1 MEGKYPVEAPLVL
14 NGRYEVGE
22 LIGRGGMAD
31 VHLGRDV
38 RLGRT
43 VAIKQ
48 LRPDLA
54 RDPSFQS
61 RFRREA
67 QAVAGLNH
75 PAIVAVYDTG
85 EQELPGSAAHDVKAP
100 FIVMEYVRG
109 RTLRDLIRSGELT
122 IEKSV
127 DYALG
132 VLAALQYSHR
142 SGIVH
147 RDIKPANVMV
157 TPDDHVKVMDFGIA
171 RALADSAA
179 TMTQTQAV
187 LGTAQYLSPEQAR
200 GETVDAR
207 SDLYS
212 AACLLYEMLAS
223 RPPFIGDSPVSVAY
237 QHVRELPEPP
247 SSFNRDVTPALDS
260 VLARALQKDKT
271 DRFQDAA
278 SFSAALQ
285 GAQEGI
291 VVAADEAQ
299 TEAMPA
305 QSAPTAAFTA
315 APFPVPVGT
324 PGSNGPS
331 TPEAG
336 ESPDEQYDT
345 DGLDQTGPINASPHT
360 AAIPMALQVGNE
372 SEEVDTS
379 RRTRRRAW
387 TTVLVIALVLLLAGG
402 GFYLFNYL
410 RNAEPDMVPVPP
422 VAGMEQTE
430 ASNTIFNHGLVP
442 QIESRFSDDVPEGEV
457 ISTDPEGGTA
467 ALPDS
472 EVIVYVSQGKEF
484 VTIPEDFSGRTEGEV
499 RDKLRQL
506 GLVPGEN
513 VSANSAVV
521 PSGNVIATDPKAG
534 EKVRTDSTVN
544 LVISNGLV
552 TVPALLDKT
561 EEEAISLLQDDP
573 AVALPY
579 RVEQVENEVVEPG
592 TVTAQSHAAGSNVPQ
607 GTEIVITVA
616 VAPEPA
622 PEPTE
627 PEPTDPPTD
636 SDENNGNNNGDDR
649 GRGNNDGGRDDSGN
663 DSRDDSNS
671 RAEDGSDLPFL

>member
-1 MEGKYPVEAPLVL
+1 MEGKYPVEASQVL

-122 IEKSV
+122 IEKSI

-285 GAQEGI
+285 GAREGI
-291 VVAADEAQ
+291 TVAADEAR

-336 ESPDEQYDT
+336 ESPDEQYET

-360 AAIPMALQVGNE
+360 AAIPLALQVGNE
-372 SEEVDTS
+372 SEEVDPG
-379 RRTRRRAW
+379 RRNRRRAW

-402 GFYLFNYL
+402 GFYLFNTL
-410 RNAEPDMVPVPP
+410 RNAQPDMVPVPQ

-430 ASNTIFNHGLVP
+430 ASNTIYGQGLVP
-442 QIESRFSDDVPEGEV
+442 RIEPQFSDEVAEGEV

-484 VTIPEDFSGRTEGEV
+484 ATIPEDFSGRTEGEV

-513 VSANSAVV
+513 VSANSAVI

-534 EKVRTDSTVN
+534 EKVRTGSTVD

-592 TVTAQSHAAGSNVPQ
+592 TVTAQSHEAGSNVPQ
-607 GTEIVITVA
+607 GTQIVITVA

-627 PEPTDPPTD
+627 PEPTDPPTESND
-636 SDENNGNNNGDDR
+636 NNGNNDDDR
-649 GRGNNDGGRDDSGN
+649 GRGNNDSGRDDN
-663 DSRDDSNS
+663 DHGGRDDSNS

>member
-1 MEGKYPVEAPLVL
+1 
-14 NGRYEVGE
+14 
-22 LIGRGGMAD
+22 MAD

-54 RDPSFQS
+54 RDPMFQS

-85 EQELPGSAAHDVKAP
+85 EQELPGSTAHDVKAP

-122 IEKSV
+122 IEKSI

-212 AACLLYEMLAS
+212 AACLLYEMLAG

-247 SSFNRDVTPALDS
+247 SSFNGDVTPALDS
-260 VLARALQKDKT
+260 VLARALQKDKA

-278 SFSAALQ
+278 SFSSALQ
-285 GAQEGI
+285 GAREGI

-305 QSAPTAAFTA
+305 QNAPTAAFTA

-324 PGSNGPS
+324 PGSNGPT

-336 ESPDEQYDT
+336 ESPDEQYDA
-345 DGLDQTGPINASPHT
+345 GLDQTGPINGSPHT
-360 AAIPMALQVGNE
+360 APVPMALQIGNE
-372 SEEVDTS
+372 SEEVDTG
-379 RRTRRRAW
+379 RRARRRAW

-410 RNAEPDMVPVPP
+410 RNAEPDTVPVPA

-430 ASNTIFNHGLVP
+430 ASNTIFGQGLVP
-442 QIESRFSDDVPEGEV
+442 RIEAQFSDEVPEGEV
-457 ISTDPEGGTA
+457 ISTDPEGGAA

-506 GLVPGEN
+506 GLEPGEN

-534 EKVRTDSTVN
+534 EKVRTGSTVD
-544 LVISNGLV
+544 LVISNGMV
-552 TVPALLDKT
+552 TVPSLLGKT

-579 RVEQVENEVVEPG
+579 RVERVENEVVEPG
-592 TVTAQSHAAGSNVPQ
+592 TVTAQSHDAGSNVAQ

-616 VAPEPA
+616 VVPPEPA

-627 PEPTDPPTD
+627 SEPTDPPTD
-636 SDENNGNNNGDDR
+636 DDNGNNDDDN
-649 GRGNNDGGRDDSGN
+649 GRGNNDDGRDNGG
-663 DSRDDSNS
+663 RDDSNS
-671 RAEDGSDLPFL
+671 RAHDDDTLPFL